1 MNLASPTTS
10 QSSMTPEAFVLLNIP
25 DVTLTASGNSQSG
38 VLALECVTAQ
48 AGGVHHAEV
57 YLVIRLNS
65 YECPIDPTQPVY
77 FAFDPQLGSRSY
89 TLSSPDGSTLRLD
102 LPLTSVPH
110 LLEDQD
116 TFHGILAQYA
126 EMRDSATG
134 SQDSKSAAQVPVALS
149 EGLVSGDHEAM
160 RGRLVLIDEGNGEI
174 VGELD
179 NKVNIN
185 EDPSLRA
192 QGRENDP
199 VVIELPEDDIHV
211 ALARA
216 IPPED
221 QDWIIK
227 SASLASYVI
236 TGTTKLLLTTMT
248 HASSYYINHST
259 PHPSVAP
266 SSSGSA
272 ASSLPPPPPPRALV
286 FLTSENARKGLSAVH
301 TMSAQ
306 AATLSTKTV
315 SLVDSMVKRAMGTK
329 KTQQSQ
335 SVHNGSPSLSPR
347 STSPQPPPYSRGSA
361 LPLPRQSSSTY
372 LTPESSTL
380 PLQSRSSSPSLFP
393 SPYPSKNKPPLPPRQ
408 SRSPSPQPGSAPPS
422 SPRPPLKLHH
432 RLLLSAD
439 LILSSLD
446 SSMKQFV
453 DVGGQ
458 NLGRAVEH
466 KYGAEAARSA
476 GLITGVTKNIVAVY
490 IDMRGIG
497 RRAIVKRAGKEF
509 VRARM
514 GHNNQAPLG
523 SDKCSSA

>member
-1 MNLASPTTS
+1 MAS
-10 QSSMTPEAFVLLNIP
+10 EAFVLLDIP

-48 AGGVHHAEV
+48 AGDMPHAEV

-65 YECPIDPTQPVY
+65 FECPIDPTRPLY
-77 FAFDPQLGSRSY
+77 FSFDAQLGLRSY

-102 LPLTSVPH
+102 LPLANVPH

-126 EMRDSATG
+126 EMRDSVTG
-134 SQDSKSAAQVPVALS
+134 SQDSKSAAQGSVTSPQ
-149 EGLVSGDHEAM
+149 GLSGDHEAM
-160 RGRLVLIDEGNGEI
+160 RGRLVLIDEDNGEI

-221 QDWIIK
+221 QDWIVK
-227 SASLASYVI
+227 SASFASYVI

-259 PHPSVAP
+259 PHPSVVP
-266 SSSGSA
+266 SSSGSV
-272 ASSLPPPPPPRALV
+272 ASSPPPPPPRAIV
-286 FLTSENARKGLSAVH
+286 FLTSENARKGLSTVH

-315 SLVDSMVKRAMGTK
+315 SLVDSMIKRAIGTK
-329 KTQQSQ
+329 KKAQQSQ
-335 SVHNGSPSLSPR
+335 AMHDGSPSLSPR
-347 STSPQPPPYSRGSA
+347 STSPQPPPYSRGSPL
-361 LPLPRQSSSTY
+361 LPSHQSSSTY
-372 LTPESSTL
+372 LAPGSSTL
-380 PLQSRSSSPSLFP
+380 PVRPRSSSPSLFP
-393 SPYPSKNKPPLPPRQ
+393 SPYPSDNKPPLPPRQ
-408 SRSPSPQPGSAPPS
+408 SGRSPSPQPGSAPPS
-422 SPRPPLKLHH
+422 SLRPPLKLHH

-476 GLITGVTKNIVAVY
+476 GLITGATKNIVAVY

-509 VRARM
+509 VKARM
-514 GHNNQAPLG
+514 SSHNRAPSS
-523 SDKCSSA
+523 SDKCSSS

>member
-1 MNLASPTTS
+1 MLS
-10 QSSMTPEAFVLLNIP
+10 EAFVLLNIP
-25 DVTLTASGNSQSG
+25 DVTLTTSGNPQSG

-48 AGGVHHAEV
+48 AGDVHHAEV
-57 YLVIRLNS
+57 YLVIRLGS
-65 YECPIDPTQPVY
+65 FECPIDPTRPIY
-77 FAFDPQLGSRSY
+77 FSFDAQLGHRSY

-102 LPLTSVPH
+102 LPLSNVPH

-116 TFHGILAQYA
+116 TLHGILAQYA
-126 EMRDSATG
+126 EMREFTTG
-134 SQDSKSAAQVPVALS
+134 NKDSKAAAAAQAPVVS
-149 EGLVSGDHEAM
+149 PQGLSGDHEAM
-160 RGRLVLIDEGNGEI
+160 RGRLVLIDEDNGEI

-179 NKVNIN
+179 NEVKID
-185 EDPSLRA
+185 EDPSLCV

-199 VVIELPEDDIHV
+199 VMIELPEDDTHV
-211 ALARA
+211 ALVRA
-216 IPPED
+216 MPPED

-227 SASLASYVI
+227 SASLASNVI

-259 PHPSVAP
+259 PHASVGP

-272 ASSLPPPPPPRALV
+272 ANPLPPPPRALV
-286 FLTSENARKGLSAVH
+286 FLTSDNARKGLSAVH

-306 AATLSTKTV
+306 AATVSTKTV
-315 SLVDSMVKRAMGTK
+315 SLVDSMIKRAIGTK
-329 KTQQSQ
+329 KAQQPQ
-335 SVHNGSPSLSPR
+335 APHDGSPSRSPR
-347 STSPQPPPYSRGSA
+347 SHSPQPPPYSRGAFQASH
-361 LPLPRQSSSTY
+361 QSSSTY
-372 LTPESSTL
+372 LAPEPSKFTP
-380 PLQSRSSSPSLFP
+380 PRSPSPSVFP
-393 SPYPSKNKPPLPPRQ
+393 SPYPSDKKPPLPPRQ
-408 SRSPSPQPGSAPPS
+408 SGRSPSPRPGSAPPS

-458 NLGRAVEH
+458 NFGRAVEH

-514 GHNNQAPLG
+514 GHRTQLG
-523 SDKCSSA
+523 P

>member
-1 MNLASPTTS
+1 M
-10 QSSMTPEAFVLLNIP
+10 SSEAFILLNIP
-25 DVTLTASGNSQSG
+25 DVTLTTSGNPQSG

-48 AGGVHHAEV
+48 AGDVHHTVV
-57 YLVIRLNS
+57 YLVIRLGS
-65 YECPIDPTQPVY
+65 FECPIDPTRPVY
-77 FAFDPQLGSRSY
+77 FSFDAQLGRRSY
-89 TLSSPDGSTLRLD
+89 TLSSPDGSTSRLD
-102 LPLTSVPH
+102 LPLSNVPH

-116 TFHGILAQYA
+116 TFHGILTQYA
-126 EMRDSATG
+126 EMRDFTG
-134 SQDSKSAAQVPVALS
+134 GSKDSKAVAAQAPVASPLGLS
-149 EGLVSGDHEAM
+149 GGHEAM
-160 RGRLVLIDEGNGEI
+160 RGRLILIDGDDGEI

-179 NKVNIN
+179 DKVNIN
-185 EDPSLRA
+185 EDPSLCV

-199 VVIELPEDDIHV
+199 VVIELPEDDTHV

-227 SASLASYVI
+227 SASLASNVI

-248 HASSYYINHST
+248 YASSYYINHST
-259 PHPSVAP
+259 PHPSVGP
-266 SSSGSA
+266 SSSDSTA
-272 ASSLPPPPPPRALV
+272 DPPPPPRALV
-286 FLTSENARKGLSAVH
+286 FLTSESARKGLSAVY

-306 AATLSTKTV
+306 AATLSTNTV
-315 SLVDSMVKRAMGTK
+315 SLVDSMIKRAIGTK
-329 KTQQSQ
+329 
-335 SVHNGSPSLSPR
+335 R
-347 STSPQPPPYSRGSA
+347 SSSPQPPPYSRGSA
-361 LPLPRQSSSTY
+361 FQPSHQFSSTH
-372 LTPESSTL
+372 LAPESSKFT
-380 PLQSRSSSPSLFP
+380 PPTRPRSSSPSRFA
-393 SPYPSKNKPPLPPRQ
+393 SPYPSDNKPPLPPRQ
-408 SRSPSPQPGSAPPS
+408 SGISSPQPGSAPPS
-422 SPRPPLKLHH
+422 SPRPPLKLHR

-497 RRAIVKRAGKEF
+497 RRAIVKRVGKEF
-509 VRARM
+509 VRASV
-514 GHNNQAPLG
+514 GHRAPSG
-523 SDKCSSA
+523 V

>member
-1 MNLASPTTS
+1 MAS
-10 QSSMTPEAFVLLNIP
+10 EAFVLLNIP
-25 DVTLTASGNSQSG
+25 NVTLTASGNSQSG

-48 AGGVHHAEV
+48 ASDVHHAEV

-65 YECPIDPTQPVY
+65 FECPIDPLRPLY
-77 FAFDPQLGSRSY
+77 FSSDAQLGLRSY

-102 LPLTSVPH
+102 LPLSNVPH

-116 TFHGILAQYA
+116 TFHGVLAQYA
-126 EMRDSATG
+126 EMRHSANV
-134 SQDSKSAAQVPVALS
+134 SQDSKSTTQVPVAS
-149 EGLVSGDHEAM
+149 PQRSPGDHEAM
-160 RGRLVLIDEGNGEI
+160 RGRLVLIDEDNGEI

-185 EDPSLRA
+185 EDPSLCA

-221 QDWIIK
+221 QDWVIK
-227 SASLASYVI
+227 TASLASYVI

-248 HASSYYINHST
+248 HASQYYINHST

-266 SSSGSA
+266 SSLGSA
-272 ASSLPPPPPPRALV
+272 DTSPPPPPPRALV
-286 FLTSENARKGLSAVH
+286 FLTSENARKGLSTVH

-315 SLVDSMVKRAMGTK
+315 SLVDSMIKRAMGTTK
-329 KTQQSQ
+329 KAQQFQ
-335 SVHNGSPSLSPR
+335 PMHGSPSLSPR
-347 STSPQPPPYSRGSA
+347 STSPQPPPYSKGSPF
-361 LPLPRQSSSTY
+361 LPSHQSSSTY
-372 LTPESSTL
+372 LAPASST
-380 PLQSRSSSPSLFP
+380 PPRPRSSSPSLFP
-393 SPYPSKNKPPLPPRQ
+393 SPYPSDNKPPLPPRQ
-408 SRSPSPQPGSAPPS
+408 PSRSPSQQLGSVPPS

-439 LILSSLD
+439 MILSSLD
-446 SSMKQFV
+446 SSMKQVV

-458 NLGRAVEH
+458 NIGKAVEH

-476 GLITGVTKNIVAVY
+476 GLITGVTENIVAVY

-497 RRAIVKRAGKEF
+497 RRAIVRRAGKEF
-509 VRARM
+509 VKARM
-514 GHNNQAPLG
+514 SSYNRAPSG
-523 SDKCSSA
+523 SDKCSSS